1 MNDPN
6 VRAAQEWVN
15 ATYDGVAQGYVRCAE
30 DGSTGWQT
38 VLSLTQGLQHELG
51 ISPTVQNF
59 GPGTFDALVARGGIR
74 PTETNTDLIRIVNY
88 ALWCK
93 GYYGAASA
101 GRWTSVTTDSMND
114 LIGDAGLASAADVSN
129 IPTRL
134 LAQIVKALL
143 RMDQFRRVPGGTSE
157 IQEFQRHLNLTYVY
171 GEDITTMDLSPC
183 DGVYSRDVQQA
194 VMKALQFEIGIE
206 RSEIGG
212 YFGSNTKARLKEQ
225 PTLGTGSDGALVHLF
240 TALCVFNSPVLEN
253 GAAIP
258 TAVRSTYTD
267 ATEEFVRAF
276 QRFSQLTVTG
286 KSDYDTWAQ
295 LLVSTGNEYRDTT
308 ACDEAAPLTFA
319 RAQALGNAGYR
330 IVGRYLDEHLDPG
343 DDGYLGKAL
352 TSTELSDIVR
362 GGLGVYPIFQWNG
375 TTRAN
380 FTYDKGFEQG
390 GVAETRARE
399 FGFGRGT
406 CIYFAVDFDATQ
418 ADIDAAVLDYFR
430 GVRAALGRT
439 NRYTFGVYGSRN
451 VCRNVSN
458 RVGATWSFVSGLSW
472 GFSGNLG
479 FPLPANWSFNQIRNG
494 TFSYGSG
501 SFGEAWEIDRNVWR
515 RGSDPGTTVL
525 NPARSPAQDFIDLV
539 QRLFTAALEYDA
551 GADPAR
557 LVCQFFRQEQYNGPD
572 WRLSLGAVDQGW
584 TAALAEQG
592 LTLTGRRNLTDPVT
606 GTSVGTEH
614 LMATLEMCLEYS
626 STTDLVSLG
635 DGGGWAGDLVTFY
648 GDWRENKDRYPNP
661 MLFAQDYLGKRD
673 AASHFSNDQWIQ
685 DADGFNIMRLMRT
698 ESLGLP
704 AAVARYYGTD
714 SPGVGDRVC
723 QRRYT
728 LFYADRFDSSSST
741 TQTLARNLLLGRNSD
756 IAVIAGTWFLI
767 SGVSLDAADRPE
779 NIDPAQLSN
788 FVLAYAWELQERVEA
803 EEGK

>member
-15 ATYDGVAQGYVRCAE
+15 AMYDGVAEGYIRCAE

-74 PTETNTDLIRIVNY
+74 PTETDTNLIRIINY

-114 LIGDAGLASAADVSN
+114 LIGDAGLASAANVSN
-129 IPTRL
+129 IHTRL
-134 LAQIVKALL
+134 LVQIVKALL

-171 GEDITTMDLSPC
+171 GENITTMDLSPC

-212 YFGSNTKARLKEQ
+212 YFGSTTKARLKEQ

-253 GAAIP
+253 GSAIP
-258 TAVRSTYTD
+258 TTVRSTYTD
-267 ATEEFVRAF
+267 DTEEFVRAF
-276 QRFSQLTVTG
+276 QKFSQLTVTG

-343 DDGYLGKAL
+343 DDDYLGKAL

-390 GVAETRARE
+390 GVAEARARE

-458 RVGATWSFVSGLSW
+458 RVGATWSFVSGLS
-472 GFSGNLG
+472 
-479 FPLPANWSFNQIRNG
+479 
-494 TFSYGSG
+494 
-501 SFGEAWEIDRNVWR
+501 
-515 RGSDPGTTVL
+515 
-525 NPARSPAQDFIDLV
+525 
-539 QRLFTAALEYDA
+539 
-551 GADPAR
+551 
-557 LVCQFFRQEQYNGPD
+557 
-572 WRLSLGAVDQGW
+572 
-584 TAALAEQG
+584 
-592 LTLTGRRNLTDPVT
+592 
-606 GTSVGTEH
+606 
-614 LMATLEMCLEYS
+614 
-626 STTDLVSLG
+626 
-635 DGGGWAGDLVTFY
+635 
-648 GDWRENKDRYPNP
+648 
-661 MLFAQDYLGKRD
+661 
-673 AASHFSNDQWIQ
+673 
-685 DADGFNIMRLMRT
+685 
-698 ESLGLP
+698 
-704 AAVARYYGTD
+704 
-714 SPGVGDRVC
+714 
-723 QRRYT
+723 
-728 LFYADRFDSSSST
+728 
-741 TQTLARNLLLGRNSD
+741 
-756 IAVIAGTWFLI
+756 
-767 SGVSLDAADRPE
+767 
-779 NIDPAQLSN
+779 
-788 FVLAYAWELQERVEA
+788 
-803 EEGK
+803 